1 MYLFT
6 FIYKGFKDILNNCM
20 HGKILK
26 KKHKK
31 TLAAK
36 VLKVFHWVFALCS

>member
-20 HGKILK
+20 HGKIK
-26 KKHKK
+26 KNTQKD
-31 TLAAK
+31 
-36 VLKVFHWVFALCS
+36 FGC